1 MFGKSVKKRLKELET
16 QMDAES
22 SFTNKLLVEDQDG

>member
-1 MFGKSVKKRLKELET
+1 MFGKSVKKRLKKLEA
-16 QMDAES
+16 QMDWES